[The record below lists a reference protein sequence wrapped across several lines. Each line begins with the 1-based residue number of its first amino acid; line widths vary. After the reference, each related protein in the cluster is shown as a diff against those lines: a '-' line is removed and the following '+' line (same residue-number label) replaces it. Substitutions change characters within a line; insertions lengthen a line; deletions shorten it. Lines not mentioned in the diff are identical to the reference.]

1 MANRQKV
8 RRRRKKKK
16 SSFKNSPRLWGVKK
30 EYYLSYVKNLN
41 FTAFCQLVLVI
52 LAEKHQSS
60 AEKYLKLIS
69 TRLETYFY

>member
-1 MANRQKV
+1 MSMVCIHVYFKNIMY
-8 RRRRKKKK
+8 
-16 SSFKNSPRLWGVKK
+16 SFFFFEYIFKNSTQK
-30 EYYLSYVKNLN
+30 EYLSYAKNLN